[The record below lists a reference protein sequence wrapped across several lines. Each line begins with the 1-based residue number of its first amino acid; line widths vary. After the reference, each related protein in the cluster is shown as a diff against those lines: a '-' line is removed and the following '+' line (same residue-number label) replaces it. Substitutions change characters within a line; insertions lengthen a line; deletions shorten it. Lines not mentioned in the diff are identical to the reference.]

1 MLVSPVSLLASLETN
16 LTEGHRDEKSQ
27 MPGHHVQPELVVDG
41 GAGREVGHVLADR
54 GGEESEQG
62 LSAKG
67 RDANV
72 RRDEPACG
80 GCHQDGRVLLDPV
93 GGIGIGTNDDGLP
106 ANAGGRLG
114 DESCGGYRAGS
125 IVRRVRAS
133 YRIQMSRGERRTPS
147 RGCKGRCHVFPEKP
161 TIEHRGNGHVSR
173 PRSGIEIDLI
183 SETSID
189 MNGKTDCDAKH
200 TRLWR

>member
-1 MLVSPVSLLASLETN
+1 MLVSPVSLLASLEAN

-41 GAGREVGHVLADR
+41 RAGREVGHVLADR

-114 DESCGGYRAGS
+114 DESCGGTERGRLLGVSVRATASKCLVGTGEH
-125 IVRRVRAS
+125 RRVGARVDA
-133 YRIQMSRGERRTPS
+133 M
-147 RGCKGRCHVFPEKP
+147 FF
-161 TIEHRGNGHVSR
+161 
-173 PRSGIEIDLI
+173 PRSPRSSTG
-183 SETSID
+183 ETDTYLGRDTASRSIRD
-189 MNGKTDCDAKH
+189 P
-200 TRLWR
+200 RRRSI